1 MDPVMARLIDIALD
15 PGLEPRD
22 ALVAIRDVLDRGGLS
37 AKQAVELTVK
47 PWEEALQDIVA
58 AAGGEVVI
66 EGDVWE
72 GELVADDDGETPVS
86 ASTRDSELR
95 RQPAVD
101 YLGSDRPQ
109 GTVDPAPGGQPCP
122 ACPHTAQTPLA
133 APSPARPRSAHP
145 TSASA
150 RRNRPTWL
158 PTGWPAWCAAWTTSH
173 PAPRPTYRSRK
184 ALRCFKWVT

>member
-109 GTVDPAPGGQPCP
+109 GTADPAPGGQPCP

-133 APSPARPRSAHP
+133 APV
-145 TSASA
+145 
-150 RRNRPTWL
+150 
-158 PTGWPAWCAAWTTSH
+158 
-173 PAPRPTYRSRK
+173 PRPTP
-184 ALRCFKWVT
+184 LRTPHVGVSPPQSAHLVADGLACVVCSVDYLAPGSPPHVPVEKGSSLF